1 MKTKMMKWI
10 TALCLLSACL
20 ESAAEQRPNI
30 LWITGE
36 DMSAKWL
43 GCYGN
48 KQIKTPNFDKLA
60 NEGFL
65 YTRCFAHAPVCAPA
79 RSGWIMG
86 IHPRHLPTLTGEE
99 SF

>member
-1 MKTKMMKWI
+1 MKPKWMKRI
-10 TALCLLSACL
+10 GVLCMLLTGCMTG
-20 ESAAEQRPNI
+20 AAEPKPNI

-60 NEGFL
+60 KEGFL
-65 YTRCFAHAPVCAPA
+65 DTH
-79 RSGWIMG
+79 
-86 IHPRHLPTLTGEE
+86 
-99 SF
+99 

>member
-1 MKTKMMKWI
+1 MKSKWLKWLGV
-10 TALCLLSACL
+10 LCMLHACVA
-20 ESAAEQRPNI
+20 SAADEKPNV

-60 NEGFL
+60 QEGFL
-65 YTRCFAHAPVCAPA
+65 YTRCHRMPSSSLKKSSV
-79 RSGWIMG
+79 
-86 IHPRHLPTLTGEE
+86 
-99 SF
+99 

>member
-1 MKTKMMKWI
+1 MLHVCV
-10 TALCLLSACL
+10 A
-20 ESAAEQRPNI
+20 SAAEQKPNI

-43 GCYGN
+43 ACYGN
-48 KQIKTPNFDKLA
+48 KQIKTPNFDTFAK
-60 NEGFL
+60 EGFL

-86 IHPRHLPTLTGEE
+86 IHPVQAGRSTCAA
-99 SF
+99 